1 MNENN
6 VSSITAP
13 YEVAGPEDPKAGEGG
28 GKERADASVAADA
41 PVAGSKGEQ
50 ESGGKEEPG
59 ESEQQVKEGDSESPE
74 VLARISKATKE
85 EATEALKENGL
96 DFTKFEREYMA
107 SGDLSEESY
116 KELEKAGITK
126 KHVEAYL
133 RGNEALMH
141 QTVTDITGM
150 AGGMESYQAMT
161 EWAAKNMPKEDVDAY
176 NEAMNSGNIP
186 LIKMAV
192 SGLVARYQASEGA
205 EPTLLGG
212 RAPAARSG
220 GVAGYASKEEMVA
233 AMRDPRYGKDSAYTR
248 EVERKTGASTFFG
261 Y

>member
-1 MNENN
+1 MSENN
-6 VSSITAP
+6 VSSIDAP
-13 YEVAGPEDPKAGEGG
+13 YEVAGPEDPKAGEEG
-28 GKERADASVAADA
+28 GKERVDAPVAADA
-41 PVAGSKGEQ
+41 PAAENTDEQ
-50 ESGGKEEPG
+50 ETDGKE
-59 ESEQQVKEGDSESPE
+59 QVKEGGNESPE
-74 VLARISKATKE
+74 VLERIAKATKE

-96 DFTKFEREYMA
+96 DFTKFEREYLA

-116 KELEKAGITK
+116 KELEKAGITR
-126 KHVEAYL
+126 KHVDAYL
-133 RGNEALMH
+133 RGNEALMR
-141 QTVTDITGM
+141 QTVTDITSM

-161 EWAAKNMPKEDVDAY
+161 EWAGKNMPQEDIDAY
-176 NEAMNSGNIP
+176 NEVMNSGNIP

-192 SGLVARYQASEGA
+192 SGLVARYQASEGS

>member
-1 MNENN
+1 MSENN
-6 VSSITAP
+6 VSSIDAP

-28 GKERADASVAADA
+28 GKEQADASGAADA
-41 PVAGSKGEQ
+41 PAEGGVEAQ
-50 ESGGKEEPG
+50 ENDGKEG
-59 ESEQQVKEGDSESPE
+59 EEQQVKEGDNESPE
-74 VLARISKATKE
+74 VLERISKATKE
-85 EATEALKENGL
+85 EAAEALKENGL

-133 RGNEALMH
+133 RGNEALMN
-141 QTVTDITGM
+141 QTVTDITSM

-161 EWAAKNMPKEDVDAY
+161 AWAARNMPKEDVDAY

-205 EPTLLGG
+205 EPVLLGG